1 MANYTIDDIQNAL
14 QQNLI
19 SEEDAQYLAQELE
32 PGAPVGG
39 MVGGALGAAGLGAV
53 GAALGGGAGQKLA
66 SRYAGVADGAGKLG
80 GLAKKTANA
89 MDAPMSPLGAGPGT
103 GSFTAAEGLGAAAG
117 AGMGGLAGASAG
129 NMMLPPSEGEGVQG
143 MGTLVHNKTTGERS
157 MGLDRDMALRMLMSE
172 EVPAAQKQKIMQM
185 LQEMDAQMPPEAAGG
200 GGMGPM
206 GAALAGGAGMLA
218 GGAAGAR
225 GAKMLAGLGGEGAGK
240 MGQMAGSVGKAMGPM
255 NNKVPGSEAIN
266 DLFGGTGG
274 LVGAGA
280 GNIAGLMGGA
290 AMSGGPDPSD
300 ELAAYAEPF

>member
-103 GSFTAAEGLGAAAG
+103 GSLTAAQGLGGAAG
-117 AGMGGLAGASAG
+117 AGLGGLAGASAG

-143 MGTLVHNKTTGERS
+143 GMTPSGP
-157 MGLDRDMALRMLMSE
+157 DRDAMLQMLMD
-172 EVPAAQKQKIMQM
+172 PNTDPRQKKQIMQM

-255 NNKVPGSEAIN
+255 NSKVPGSGAIN